1 MEEYI
6 VIFNKRI
13 SKQFI
18 RYVIWG
24 VLTTV
29 FHVLFF
35 WLLCRLIKYKIANII
50 AILTTKVLV
59 YFCNKKFVYKS
70 KCKDKKELSKEVLK
84 FIITRGFTFLI
95 DFFGLILLVDVFKF
109 NKIIGKI
116 IVLIIVVI
124 INYILGKDFVY
135 KKTRTN

>member
-1 MEEYI
+1 MGEYL

-18 RYVIWG
+18 RYVICG
-24 VLTTV
+24 IITSV

-59 YFCNKKFVYKS
+59 YFCHKKFVYKS
-70 KCKDKKELSKEVLK
+70 KCKDKKELGKEIVR

-109 NKIIGKI
+109 NKVIGKI

-124 INYILGKDFVY
+124 INYILGKEFVY